1 MTNLAYS
8 TAAPP
13 IDMYFHLF
21 ESTGW
26 NVDYRLSK
34 EELESSLRNSFHF
47 ISVYDEDRLVG
58 FGRIVSDG
66 ILHAMIYEMIVLP
79 DYQNRGIG
87 SEVLERLLQKC
98 SEKKIA
104 FNMKTLEKGS
114 RTPFPPRLEGG
125 NEIIAGIVLK
135 YPKELRS
142 TRVS

>member
-26 NVDYRLSK
+26 NVEYRLSK
-34 EELESSLRNSFHF
+34 EELETSLRNSFHF

-87 SEVLERLLQKC
+87 SEVLERLLKKC
-98 SEKKIA
+98 REKNIRDVQLFCAKGKRT
-104 FNMKTLEKGS
+104 FYEKHGFEARPNDAPGMQLKKGKCAGDGS
-114 RTPFPPRLEGG
+114 
-125 NEIIAGIVLK
+125 
-135 YPKELRS
+135 
-142 TRVS
+142 